1 MIKKS
6 IICFLLAFALQTVN
20 AQISISGS
28 ITESDGTPLIG
39 VNVLEK
45 NTSNGSI
52 TDIDGNYEMR
62 VSDVNSVLEVSYL
75 GYKTQEVVVGS
86 QTKIDVILEIDANE
100 LDEIIVVGYGVQK
113 KKVVTGSITKVN
125 GEDLEEQPIA
135 TIDEALQGR
144 TSGVRVISNSG
155 QPGDGATIRVRGTS
169 SFGASDPLFVV
180 DGIPIG
186 GGIDFLNPADIESI
200 EVLKDAASA
209 SIYGTRGTGGVILV
223 TTKSGKKGKTEVN
236 FQSYYGVQAPERL
249 LPVLNATEYG
259 TLMNESSVASGGSI
273 LFDNPSALGE
283 GTDWQ
288 RAVFRMDAP
297 MQDHQ
302 LSITSGSE
310 KTNVFASFGYYDQ
323 QGIVIGSGY
332 NRFTTRL
339 NLVQNVNDNIKFG
352 SSLAYAKVNAQG
364 VSTNSEFGS
373 PLGRALNLDPITP
386 VIETDSAV
394 LNNTVFQNFNVVT
407 DEEGNPYGISNF
419 VTSEVLNPVAAN
431 KVAQGTGFS
440 DKFVASFYG
449 EAKFLDHFKI
459 RSSIGTDLAFW
470 GGENFSPL
478 FYLNSANRNDLT
490 SYGRS
495 QNRGLY
501 WIQENFLSYKL
512 ETDNHNFEIGVGN
525 AIERNAG
532 QGINITVTDIPVDN
546 LEDASLG
553 FFSGPDNQFAGGFEY
568 LNTRLAYLG
577 RLNYNYQERYLL
589 SAVMRADGSSSF
601 GPNNKFGYFP
611 SVSLGWIVSDEN
623 FFNVSAVNYFKIR
636 GSYGILGNDNAGQF
650 GYVSTLGGGRS
661 YTFGLDDILT
671 NGVVPDAL
679 ANPDLKWERTI
690 QSNIGFDAKFFKR
703 FTLTFDVFNKATDG
717 LLLGI
722 SVPGYVGN
730 GGPLGNIADMSNKG
744 FDLELGYDNDIGDF
758 SYSISG
764 NISYVK
770 NEVVSIGLDKEFLP
784 GSGFGPSG
792 LELTRTTPGLPIGYF
807 YGFQTDGLFQN
818 QSEVDGYV
826 NEEGELIQPN
836 ASPGDFK
843 FVDANNDGIINADDR
858 GFLGDPTP
866 EITYGFGVDLNWK
879 EFSFSVFGIG
889 VAGNQIVNA
898 TRRFDLPMANLS
910 GEALNRWTGEGTSDS
925 YPRLTMTDPNGN
937 FNRLSDFFIESGSFM
952 RIKTMQLAYN
962 IPTDPLSKVGFS
974 KFRIYIQA
982 KNLLTITE
990 YKGYDP
996 EIGGGSYG
1004 IDRGFYPQARTF
1016 IFGLNASF

>member
-1 MIKKS
+1 ML
-6 IICFLLAFALQTVN
+6 CLFLALFIQASY
-20 AQISISGS
+20 AQISLTGTV
-28 ITESDGTPLIG
+28 TESDGTPLIG
-39 VNVLEK
+39 VNILEK
-45 NTSNGSI
+45 NTNNGSI
-52 TDIDGNYEMR
+52 TDIDGNYELN
-62 VSDVNSVLEVSYL
+62 VTDENSVLEFSYL
-75 GYKTQEVVVGS
+75 GFETQEMVVGGQRNIS
-86 QTKIDVILEIDANE
+86 IVLGLDANE

-113 KKVVTGSITKVN
+113 KKVVTGAITKVR

-186 GGIDFLNPADIESI
+186 GGIDFINPSDIESI

-223 TTKSGKKGKTEVN
+223 TTKSGKEGKTEVN
-236 FQSYYGVQAPERL
+236 FQSYYGIQAPEKYV
-249 LPVLNATEYG
+249 PVLNGVEYG
-259 TLMNESSVASGGSI
+259 TLMNEASVASGGEV
-273 LFDNPSALGE
+273 LFDDPSTLGE

-288 RAVFRMDAP
+288 KAVFRNDAP

-302 LSITSGSE
+302 LSITTGND
-310 KTNVFASFGYYDQ
+310 KTSVFASFGYYEQ
-323 QGIVIGSGY
+323 EGIVIGSKY
-332 NRFTTRL
+332 DRFTTRF
-339 NLVQNVNDNIKFG
+339 NITQKINDNIKFG
-352 SSLAYAKVNAQG
+352 STLAYAKIKSEG

-373 PLGRALNLDPITP
+373 PLGRALNLDPLTSI
-386 VIETDSAV
+386 IEQDSAV
-394 LNNTVFQNFNVVT
+394 LNSSVFQNFNVVT
-407 DEEGNPYGISNF
+407 DESGNPYGISEY

-431 KVAQGTGFS
+431 KVNQSQGFS
-440 DKFVASFYG
+440 DKFVASFFG
-449 EAKFLDHFKI
+449 ELTFLENFKL
-459 RSSIGTDLAFW
+459 RSSLGTDLAFW

-501 WIQENFLSYKL
+501 WIQENFLSYTL
-512 ETDNHNFEIGVGN
+512 DTDDHSFSVGVGTAVEKN
-525 AIERNAG
+525 KG
-532 QGINITVTDIPVDN
+532 QGISITVTDIPVDN

-553 FFSGPDNQFAGGFEY
+553 FFTAPDNQFAGGFEY
-568 LNTRLAYLG
+568 LNTRLAYIG
-577 RLNYNYQERYLL
+577 RFNYNFQERYLL

-601 GPNNKFGYFP
+601 GPNNRFGYFP
-611 SVSLGWIVSDEN
+611 SVSLGWIMSDEN
-623 FFNVSAVNYFKIR
+623 FFDFSWINYFKLR

-690 QSNIGFDAKFFKR
+690 QSNVGFDAKIFKN
-703 FTLTFDVFNKATDG
+703 LSVTFDIFNKATDG

-744 FDLELGYDNDIGDF
+744 FDLELSYDNNVGDVT
-758 SYSISG
+758 YGISG
-764 NISYVK
+764 NFSYVK
-770 NEVVSIGLDKEFLP
+770 NEVVSVGLDKEFLP
-784 GSGFGPSG
+784 GIGFGPSG

-807 YGFQTDGLFQN
+807 YGFETDGIFQN
-818 QSEVDGYV
+818 QAEVDAYV
-826 NEEGELIQPN
+826 NTEGALIQPD

-843 FVDANNDGIINADDR
+843 FVDANDNGVIDADDR
-858 GFLGDPTP
+858 GYLGDPTP
-866 EITYGFGVDLNWK
+866 KYTYGFGADLGYKNF
-879 EFSFSVFGIG
+879 ELSIFGVG
-889 VAGNQIVNA
+889 VAGNQILNA

-910 GEALNRWTGEGTSDS
+910 GEALNRWTGEGTSDT
-925 YPRLTMTDPNGN
+925 YPRLNMLDPNGN
-937 FNRLSDFFIESGSFM
+937 FNRLSDFFLESGSFL
-952 RIKTMQLAYN
+952 RIKTVQLSYDFPGSTIDN
-962 IPTDPLSKVGFS
+962 IGFKKVRF
-974 KFRIYIQA
+974 YIQA
-982 KNLLTITE
+982 KNLLTITD

-1004 IDRGFYPQARTF
+1004 IDRGYYPQARTF